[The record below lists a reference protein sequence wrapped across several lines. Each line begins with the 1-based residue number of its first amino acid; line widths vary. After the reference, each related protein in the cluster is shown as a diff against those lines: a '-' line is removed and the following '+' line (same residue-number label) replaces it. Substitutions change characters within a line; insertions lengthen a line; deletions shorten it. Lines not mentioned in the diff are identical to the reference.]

1 MRRKCALPTVNFL
14 ASQGSEHR
22 AFWVVGRVYPLL
34 SGSPSWQATL
44 ISGNSLIPE
53 RWRLSDHIPQKW
65 LREGWITSSAKLEP
79 WVEKRCSLERRD
91 QNTVW
96 VSPSSVTQSK
106 DTRAQ
111 RLTCP
116 QSDSLCPSQFL
127 LSNLQAPESSWF
139 IIITVSLTNMLSFF
153 AWVSSAFKVFIPSF
167 PAPLL
172 WRVLFIKPIKP
183 EQWRSHLIPSH
194 HNRPLEELCSEFLV
208 PWNEIIVFLR
218 HPSSHLKINSF
229 KRNSGNRRK
238 KHRSISMP

>member
-1 MRRKCALPTVNFL
+1 MRTSHSQLPGVSGFGTQSILGSRESLPIALGL
-14 ASQGSEHR
+14 
-22 AFWVVGRVYPLL
+22 PLL
-34 SGSPSWQATL
+34 ADHSHFREWT
-44 ISGNSLIPE
+44 
-53 RWRLSDHIPQKW
+53 LSDHIPQKW

-79 WVEKRCSLERRD
+79 WAEKRCSLERRD
-91 QNTVW
+91 QNAVW
-96 VSPSSVTQSK
+96 VSPSSVTQSW

-111 RLTCP
+111 RLTCL

-183 EQWRSHLIPSH
+183 GQWCSHLIPSH
-194 HNRPLEELCSEFLV
+194 HNRPLEELRSEFLV

-218 HPSSHLKINSF
+218 HPRSHLKINSF

-238 KHRSISMP
+238 KHRSISLP